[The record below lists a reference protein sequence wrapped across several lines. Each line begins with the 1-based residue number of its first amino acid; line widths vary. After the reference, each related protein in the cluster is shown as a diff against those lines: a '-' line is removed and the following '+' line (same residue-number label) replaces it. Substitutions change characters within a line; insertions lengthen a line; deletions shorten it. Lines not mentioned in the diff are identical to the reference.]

1 MTEKREYPPAVLV
14 HSEPCP
20 DAATLRGHGVTLT
33 PMITPAIARAYP
45 NGRMHNCYHFT
56 LQGRGVVE
64 SDQSGVPIAKI
75 ADQLG
80 HTDPAITACLP
91 GPRPHG
97 RQGCGGGVPLT
108 PERQSR

>member
-14 HSEPCP
+14 HSESCP

-56 LQGRGVVE
+56 LQVRGVVE
-64 SDQSGVPIAKI
+64 TVNYPPHQYEESTVVYEDATMPLCAVCMGTHGVL
-75 ADQLG
+75 DRLV
-80 HTDPAITACLP
+80 LP
-91 GPRPHG
+91 P
-97 RQGCGGGVPLT
+97 GV
-108 PERQSR
+108 R